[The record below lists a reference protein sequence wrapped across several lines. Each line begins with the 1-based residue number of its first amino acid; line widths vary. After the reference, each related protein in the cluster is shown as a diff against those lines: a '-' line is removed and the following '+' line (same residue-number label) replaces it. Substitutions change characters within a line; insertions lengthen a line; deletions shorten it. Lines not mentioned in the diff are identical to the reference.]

1 MKNRKLI
8 VLTIFLII
16 IGLSSCKKI
25 REELIP
31 TRIEG
36 TVTDAET
43 GEPIPHS
50 TVYLIQFWST
60 NGGGSK
66 VYGTYYTNEKGE
78 FKIIEKLPRYVDKKG
93 NYKPEFWYKVLG
105 ENKTLFYCGK
115 INGKNT
121 TGDSDASTGIKITR
135 KNKVSLKLRKT
146 GLLNI
151 KAIDDPDITHY
162 HPIFEVSDI
171 NSNPLTKRFSKDN
184 FNNGVLE
191 FYLLPDIYKLTN
203 GGYLIYPEF
212 EVKYAETY
220 NIILK
225 Y

>member
-1 MKNRKLI
+1 MLASI
-8 VLTIFLII
+8 
-16 IGLSSCKKI
+16 SSCQKI

-66 VYGTYYTNEKGE
+66 VYSTYYTNEKGE
-78 FKIIEKLPRYVDKKG
+78 FKIREKLPRYVDKEG

-105 ENKTLFYCGK
+105 ENKTLFYCGT

-121 TGDSDASTGIKITR
+121 TGDSDASAGIKITR
-135 KNKVSLKLRKT
+135 KNNFSLKLRKT
-146 GLLNI
+146 GLI
-151 KAIDDPDITHY
+151 RFVAIDNPNVIADPSIQIFDIDGNYMTKLLRLLDFKEKKVELLALPGWYKYQLNTH
-162 HPIFEVSDI
+162 ST
-171 NSNPLTKRFSKDN
+171 LTFID
-184 FNNGVLE
+184 F
-191 FYLLPDIYKLTN
+191 D
-203 GGYLIYPEF
+203 
-212 EVKYAETY
+212 VKYAEI
-220 NIILK
+220 NEIIVEH
-225 Y
+225 